1 VQDIFQDL
9 GGFSRER
16 KAVGA
21 LVQPLFVYLVG
32 LENDR
37 VEDALLVLGQS
48 GERLIVTASL
58 EVSPSLH
65 HTLAPRNRKLAL

>member
-1 VQDIFQDL
+1 MFQDL
-9 GGFSRER
+9 GREK
-16 KAVGA
+16 KAMGPV
-21 LVQPLFVYLVG
+21 VQPLFVYLVG

-58 EVSPSLH
+58 EVSLSS
-65 HTLAPRNRKLAL
+65 KS

>member
-1 VQDIFQDL
+1 M
-9 GGFSRER
+9 GGFARER
-16 KAVGA
+16 KAVGP

-58 EVSPSLH
+58 EVSSSLR
-65 HTLAPRNRKLAL
+65 PF